1 MNSIFLH
8 LSIADWVNDK
18 VQAFVSAYGD
28 SFHDFSTSILRYVLV
43 PLEMA
48 LRAVPPWLILLAVG
62 LLAWNA
68 TRRLGV
74 AGFFV
79 LLLYVIGCFGLWEKL
94 MQTLALM
101 LVATVLSVALGVP
114 LGILTSRSAWLRRIL
129 LPILDIMQTLPS
141 FVYLIPVLMLFGLG
155 KVPAIFATI
164 IYALPPLIRLTDLGI
179 RHVDAEVVEAAR
191 AFGTTRWQL
200 LVNVQMPLARP
211 SIMAGINQTTM
222 MALSMVVIAS
232 MIGARGLGEDVLAGI
247 QTLDVGKGMQAGI
260 AIVILAI
267 VIDRISQG
275 YGQDRRTR
283 RLLAMR
289 KRAKPASRVPY
300 HNAAAGANVDATDA
314 SANQQDGADADNPA
328 GYATKPAK

>member
-1 MNSIFLH
+1 MSSFFLH
-8 LSIADWVNDK
+8 LSISDWVNDA
-18 VQAFVSAYGD
+18 VQLFVTQYGD
-28 SFHDFSTSILRYVLV
+28 SFHNFSTALLRYLLV
-43 PLEMA
+43 PLETA
-48 LRAVPPWLILLAVG
+48 LRATPPWLVLIVVG
-62 LLAWNA
+62 VIAWNA
-68 TRRLGV
+68 TRRLG
-74 AGFFV
+74 AAAFFV
-79 LLLYVIGCFGLWEKL
+79 LLLYAIGCFGLWEKL

-101 LVATVLSVALGVP
+101 LVASALSVMLGIP

-129 LPILDIMQTLPS
+129 LPVLDIMQTLPS

-155 KVPAIFATI
+155 KVPAILATI

-179 RHVDAEVVEAAR
+179 RHVDSEVVEAAR

-200 LVNVQMPLARP
+200 LVNVQLPLARP

-232 MIGARGLGEDVLAGI
+232 MIGSRGLGEDVLAGI
-247 QTLDVGKGMQAGI
+247 QTLDVGKGTQAGI

-283 RLLAMR
+283 RLLA
-289 KRAKPASRVPY
+289 KRRDLK
-300 HNAAAGANVDATDA
+300 AALKGQDRDA
-314 SANQQDGADADNPA
+314 SAKADRDESALTGNDGSTSNLE
-328 GYATKPAK
+328 TRPAK

>member
-18 VQAFVSAYGD
+18 VQSFVTAYGD
-28 SFHDFSTSILRYVLV
+28 SFHDFSTAILRYLLV

-62 LLAWNA
+62 VLAWHA
-68 TRRLGV
+68 SRRLGV
-74 AGFFV
+74 AAFFV
-79 LLLYVIGCFGLWEKL
+79 LLLYLIGCFGLWDKL

-101 LVATVLSVALGVP
+101 LVATVLSVLLGVP
-114 LGILTSRSAWLRRIL
+114 LGILTSRSMWLRRVL

-155 KVPAIFATI
+155 KVPAILATI

-200 LVNVQMPLARP
+200 LLNVQLPLARP

-247 QTLDVGKGMQAGI
+247 QTLDVGKGMQAGL

-283 RLLAMR
+283 RLLALKR
-289 KRAKPASRVPY
+289 RAKPASRVPY
-300 HNAAAGANVDATDA
+300 RVAAADTP
-314 SANQQDGADADNPA
+314 ADAAPTSSDDA
-328 GYATKPAK
+328 QDALQARPAK

>member
-1 MNSIFLH
+1 MQAFFLH
-8 LSIADWVNDK
+8 LTFADLVNDK
-18 VQAFVSAYGD
+18 VTSFVQAYGD
-28 SFHDFSTSILRYVLV
+28 AFHQFSAVVLRYLLV
-43 PLEMA
+43 PLEGA
-48 LRAVPPWLILLAVG
+48 LRALPPWLVLIAVG
-62 LLAWNA
+62 VLAWHA
-68 TRRLGV
+68 TRRIGV

-79 LLLYVIGCFGLWEKL
+79 LLLYAIGCFGLWEKL

-101 LVATVLSVALGVP
+101 MVATVISVVLGVP
-114 LGILTSRSAWLRRIL
+114 IGIFTSRSAWLRRIL
-129 LPILDIMQTLPS
+129 LPVLDIMQTLPS

-155 KVPAIFATI
+155 KVPAILATV

-179 RHVDAEVVEAAR
+179 RHVDADVVEAAR

-247 QTLDVGKGMQAGI
+247 QTLDIGRGLQAGI

-283 RLLAMR
+283 QLLAVR
-289 KRAKPASRVPY
+289 RQAKAVSRVPY
-300 HNAAAGANVDATDA
+300 HNAAAGANVEA
-314 SANQQDGADADNPA
+314 ADNPDA
-328 GYATKPAK
+328 ADTADGLPTKTAK